1 MATDL
6 GSYPKK
12 EDCYLAAVAIELL
25 HLSSLIH
32 DDIAGADGEFSL
44 YVSDNF
50 IEIYT
55 TVNSIGKYYLSKI
68 NFCPMCGRELSD
80 D

>member
-1 MATDL
+1 MCEYCEEVT
-6 GSYPKK
+6 
-12 EDCYLAAVAIELL
+12 
-25 HLSSLIH
+25 SLIH
-32 DDIAGADGEFSL
+32 GDIAGADGAFSL

-68 NFCPMCGRELSD
+68 NYCPMCGRELSD

>member
-1 MATDL
+1 MCE
-6 GSYPKK
+6 YC
-12 EDCYLAAVAIELL
+12 EEV
-25 HLSSLIH
+25 SSLIH
-32 DDIAGADGEFSL
+32 DDIAGADGGFSL

-55 TVNSIGKYYLSKI
+55 IVDSIGKYYLSKI
-68 NFCPMCGRELSD
+68 KFCPMCGRKLSD